1 MKKKTKQIL
10 AGALALLISCSTL
23 LNTGMTT
30 FAAEMGDIQ
39 ESESVNVENT
49 IDALE
54 ADSLPELAEVRE
66 QLAEDEIVTAEDITI
81 HAGDK
86 FDIKI
91 DYTGLKFDDKKVK
104 ISLEKA
110 ENESGQLFDP
120 DVSGSYETFYKV
132 EPVSGSPSYL
142 VARRILVAQKEPET
156 QGTQDHK
163 DNSTTDDEGSAE
175 DGEADPDQ
183 QEIAEQLT
191 EVPEVVANTEDA
203 VNVSN
208 EENGVFLSVVPAVM
222 EYQRSSNAEL
232 VVGETIPYP
241 SNLGNYVTSYFEV
254 NGKVAYCLESMKAT
268 PPSSDYVAN
277 VYESNKELQ
286 KILYYGYGGPGDIT
300 SSYMPDFDWRLRYV
314 FTHLAA
320 SYAYCGMEG
329 FYGCT
334 LEDIKACGVW
344 DYIQHIY
351 GMEAPPT
358 AAISLSPTSAKATDS
373 GEMQKTGNFKLTG
386 DHRNY
391 ITLTLPS
398 GVTYHSGSTEKS
410 GSVKIYGGTSF
421 YFTAPKTVSGTWNSG
436 KLTGQM
442 GTQWKTLVL
451 STGEGTQDIGY
462 GSFFDEE
469 KDSVNF
475 KVTWLDLAKVKV
487 IKKDDATGVNLSGAV
502 FGLYSDK
509 GCTSLITRM
518 PATNAQGASE
528 VEIPKTQDTV
538 YLKEISVPAGYK
550 LDTQAHNVALQT
562 GKTTSVTISNKE
574 QKGRLTIRKS
584 GEVLTGVSGGE
595 GNISFIY
602 GNSAFAG
609 AKYNIYA
616 AEDIYSQDKVTKIH
630 SSGDLIASLET
641 GSDGACVSGDLYLG
655 KYKVIEQQAP
665 ENLVIGKTE
674 EERTKF
680 VTLSYAGQTVELAAG
695 ETSFTNERPDI
706 SVKVVK
712 RSQND
717 DVTLEGA
724 IFGLY
729 AGEDITA
736 NDGSVVLKTG
746 SLIERATSDGDGNA
760 VFYADLP
767 LNFHYSVKEIQAP
780 DKYYM
785 SDASFDFLYGYK
797 DDQTYMYTFEHEFKN
812 EEVRGEVHVNKIDKD
827 SHDFIAQ
834 GDASLAGAVYGIYAA
849 EDIDH
854 PNKKSGIVH
863 KKGELV
869 QQGTISNEGTVDFT
883 NLYLGDY
890 FVKEIE
896 PGEGYLLDETEYPVS
911 VEYEGQEVKI
921 VHRYVTVKETVKK
934 QAFQLIK
941 VSEDGEQ
948 TETDLIAG
956 AGFKVYLISNLKGVK
971 DGSVKPSDGSA
982 FSADDF
988 ITYDYTQDETASYYE
1003 NGEKINVPELF
1014 TDEKGYLCSPELPY
1028 GEYVVF
1034 ESTTPENLKNVNPF
1048 IVRISEDSREPQ
1060 VWRVFDDRPLQFYF
1074 KIVKKDAQTQQP
1086 VLNNSASYKIY
1097 DLDNK
1102 KYVEMIVRYPKKE
1115 IVSVFKTNEEGY
1127 LLTPEQLKCGNYQ
1140 IEEISAPENYV
1151 EPGFEN
1157 ILSLDG
1163 EQIPL
1168 NQAVAGGEYQEAGR
1182 AAITVNVDSNTVHQ
1196 VEEETGKFIVVIEQY
1211 NDEAVG
1217 SLTIHKKGE
1226 KLAKAV
1232 DIEEKVTSKIKN
1244 GIASLVNKVSNFFAD
1259 EDAMQVSLG
1268 YDFVYEDGGMEGA
1281 EFAVYAKDVIYT
1293 PDGQVDGN
1301 GNRIIKYEKDMLV
1314 GKVTTDTEGTASLNN
1329 LPIGRYYLIEEKAG
1343 QNCVLDPEAKE
1354 FEIQYKGQ
1362 QVAVDYVTMDLKNE
1376 RQKIKIEVLK
1386 KDAETNKPI
1395 EGVEFGLFADE
1406 DIKNALGEVV
1416 VTKGS
1421 LIELGRTD
1429 ENGKLI
1435 FQADLPHA
1443 KYNVMEI
1450 EKKPGYLD
1458 NKEVYYFDAAY
1469 TDQMLETISLTSEV
1483 ENQPTI
1489 TEFTKTD
1496 LTGGQEV
1503 EGAKLQIL
1511 KDGEV
1516 IEEWVSGKEPHIVYA
1531 LAPGDYV
1538 LHEEQAP
1545 TEQGYVR
1552 AEDVAFVVEE
1562 TGEVQKVEM
1571 KDDHTKVSVSK
1582 TDITDGKE
1590 IQGAKLQVIDKDGK
1604 VFDEWTTG
1612 EEHLIEYI
1620 PVGTYTL
1627 REKAA
1632 VDGYVIANDVEFE
1645 VKETG
1650 DIQKVKMED
1659 ERAMGRLVIQKTD
1672 AQSKEAL
1679 SGVEFTLTEKE
1690 SGKEVAKLTTDKDGR
1705 AESELLPIGT
1715 YENGVFKEK
1724 MMYILKESKVL
1735 EGYEKSEEE
1744 WEIVFEY
1751 QGDKTPVIEV
1761 LKEIQ
1766 NKKLPETTA
1775 TPKGNGP
1782 KTGDTT
1788 NWLLPV
1794 LGVAIGGC
1802 GSIYVLYQMRR
1813 RRKKAK

>member
-30 FAAEMGDIQ
+30 FAAEMGDTQ

-49 IDALE
+49 VDALE

-132 EPVSGSPSYL
+132 EPVSGSPSYQ

-191 EVPEVVANTEDA
+191 EVPEVPEKVEDA
-203 VNVSN
+203 INVTDG
-208 EENGVFLSVVPAVM
+208 ENGVFLTAVPAAM
-222 EYQRSSNAEL
+222 ENQRIAASLTE
-232 VVGETIPYP
+232 GERLYYP
-241 SNLGNYVTSYFEV
+241 ASLGNYSTSYFTV
-254 NGKVAYCLESMKAT
+254 NDRVAYCLESAKGT
-268 PPSSDYVAN
+268 PPSADYVAN
-277 VYESNKELQ
+277 VYESNTNLQ
-286 KILYYGYGGPGDIT
+286 KVLYYGYGGPGDIT
-300 SSYMPDFDWRLRYV
+300 GNYMPDFDWKLKYI

-320 SYAYCGMEG
+320 SYSYVGTDG
-329 FYGCT
+329 FYGCSIEAIHST
-334 LEDIKACGVW
+334 GVW
-344 DYIQHIY
+344 DYIQYLH
-351 GMEAPPT
+351 GLEAPPT
-358 AAISLSPTSAKATDS
+358 AAISVSPSSLKAYENGEIQQTD
-373 GEMQKTGNFKLTG
+373 KIKLTG

-391 ITLTLPS
+391 ISLSLPD
-398 GVTYHSGSTEKS
+398 GVTYHSGSTKKT
-410 GSVKIYGGTSF
+410 GSVKIYGGTNF
-421 YFTAPKTVSGTWNSG
+421 YFTAPKTVSGTWNTG
-436 KLTGQM
+436 KLAGQM

-451 STGEGTQDIGY
+451 STGSGTQDIGY
-462 GSFFDEE
+462 GAFFDED
-469 KDSVNF
+469 KDSVSF

-502 FGLYSDK
+502 FELYSDK

-630 SSGDLIASLET
+630 SSGDLIACLET

-665 ENLVIGKTE
+665 KNLVIGKTE

-680 VTLSYAGQTVELAAG
+680 VTLSYAGQTVELATG

-746 SLIERATSDGDGNA
+746 SLIERATSDIDGNA
-760 VFYADLP
+760 VFHADLP

-785 SDASFDFLYGYK
+785 SGASFDFLYEYK
-797 DDQTYMYTFEHEFKN
+797 GDQTYMYTFEHEFEN

-827 SHDFIAQ
+827 SQDFIAQ

-849 EDIDH
+849 EDIDY

-896 PGEGYLLDETEYPVS
+896 PGEGYLLDETENPVS

-941 VSEDGEQ
+941 INEDGEQ

-956 AGFKVYLISNLKGVK
+956 AGFKVFLISNLKGVK
-971 DGSVKPSDGSA
+971 DGSLKPSDGSV
-982 FSADDF
+982 FTADDF
-988 ITYDYTQDETASYYE
+988 ITYDYSQDETASYYE
-1003 NGEKINVPELF
+1003 NGRKINVPELF

-1048 IVRISEDSREPQ
+1048 IVRILEDSREPQ
-1060 VWRVFDDRPLQFYF
+1060 VWRIFDDRPLQFYF

-1097 DLDNK
+1097 DLENK

-1127 LLTPEQLKCGNYQ
+1127 LLTPEQLKCGNYR
-1140 IEEISAPENYV
+1140 IEEIIAPGNYV
-1151 EPGFEN
+1151 QPGFEN
-1157 ILSLDG
+1157 ILNLDG
-1163 EQIPL
+1163 ERIPL
-1168 NQAVAGGEYQEAGR
+1168 NQAVVGGKYQEAGR
-1182 AAITVNVDSNTVHQ
+1182 AAITVKVDSNTVHQ

-1217 SLTIHKKGE
+1217 SLTINKQGE
-1226 KLAKAV
+1226 KLVKAV

-1244 GIASLVNKVSNFFAD
+1244 GIASLVNKVSNFFTD
-1259 EDAMQVSLG
+1259 EDAMQISLG
-1268 YDFVYEDGGMEGA
+1268 YDFIFEEGGMEGA
-1281 EFAVYAKDVIYT
+1281 EFVVYAKDIIYT
-1293 PDGQVDGN
+1293 PDGQTDEN

-1314 GKVTTDTEGTASLNN
+1314 GKITTDEEGTASLNN
-1329 LPIGRYYLIEEKAG
+1329 LPIGSYYLMEEKAG
-1343 QNCVLDPEAKE
+1343 QNCVLDPERKE

-1362 QVAVDYVTMDLKNE
+1362 QIAVDYVTMDLKND
-1376 RQKIKIEVLK
+1376 RQKIEIEVLK
-1386 KDAETNKPI
+1386 KDAETKKVI

-1421 LIELGRTD
+1421 LIELGRTGED
-1429 ENGKLI
+1429 GRLA
-1435 FQADLPHA
+1435 FQTDLPHA
-1443 KYNVMEI
+1443 RYNVMEV
-1450 EKKPGYLD
+1450 EKKPGYL
-1458 NKEVYYFDAAY
+1458 NHEEIYYFDASY
-1469 TDQMLETISLTSEV
+1469 TDQTIETILLTAEI

-1511 KDGEV
+1511 KDREMV
-1516 IEEWVSGKEPHIVYA
+1516 EEWVSEKEPHVVYA

-1545 TEQGYVR
+1545 TEKGYVR
-1552 AEDVAFVVEE
+1552 AEDVAFVVAEN
-1562 TGEVQKVEM
+1562 GEVKKVEM

-1620 PVGTYTL
+1620 PAGTYTL

-1650 DIQKVKMED
+1650 EIQKVKMED

-1672 AQSKEAL
+1672 SQSKEAL
-1679 SGVEFTLTEKE
+1679 SGVEFTLTDKE
-1690 SGKEVAKLTTDKDGR
+1690 SGKEVAKLVTDKDGR

-1724 MMYILKESKVL
+1724 TVYILKESKAL

-1766 NKKLPETTA
+1766 NKKLPDTTA

-1794 LGVAIGGC
+1794 LGVAVGGF
-1802 GSIYVLYQMRR
+1802 GIIYVLYQKRR
-1813 RRKKAK
+1813 RRKKAE

>member
-30 FAAEMGDIQ
+30 FAAEMGDTQ

-49 IDALE
+49 VDALE

-132 EPVSGSPSYL
+132 EPVSGSPSYQ

-191 EVPEVVANTEDA
+191 EVPEVPEKVEDA
-203 VNVSN
+203 INVTDG
-208 EENGVFLSVVPAVM
+208 ENGVFLTAVPAAM
-222 EYQRSSNAEL
+222 ENQRIAASLTE
-232 VVGETIPYP
+232 GERLYYP
-241 SNLGNYVTSYFEV
+241 ASLGNYSTSYFTV
-254 NGKVAYCLESMKAT
+254 NDRVAYCLESAKGT
-268 PPSSDYVAN
+268 PPSADYVAN
-277 VYESNKELQ
+277 VYESNTNLQ
-286 KILYYGYGGPGDIT
+286 KVLYYGYGGPGDIT
-300 SSYMPDFDWRLRYV
+300 GNYMPDFDWKLKYI

-320 SYAYCGMEG
+320 SYSYVGTDG
-329 FYGCT
+329 FYGCSIEAIHST
-334 LEDIKACGVW
+334 GVW
-344 DYIQHIY
+344 DYIQYLH
-351 GMEAPPT
+351 GLEAPPT
-358 AAISLSPTSAKATDS
+358 AAISVSPSSLKAYENGEIQQTD
-373 GEMQKTGNFKLTG
+373 KIKLTG

-391 ITLTLPS
+391 ISLSLPD
-398 GVTYHSGSTEKS
+398 GVTYHSGSTKKT
-410 GSVKIYGGTSF
+410 GSVKIYGGTNF
-421 YFTAPKTVSGTWNSG
+421 YFTAPKTVSGTWNTG
-436 KLTGQM
+436 KLAGQM

-451 STGEGTQDIGY
+451 STGSGTQDIGY
-462 GSFFDEE
+462 GAFFDED
-469 KDSVNF
+469 KDSVSF

-502 FGLYSDK
+502 FELYSDK

-665 ENLVIGKTE
+665 KNLVIGKTE

-680 VTLSYAGQTVELAAG
+680 VTLSYAGQTVELATG

-746 SLIERATSDGDGNA
+746 SLIERATSDIDGNA
-760 VFYADLP
+760 VFHADLP

-785 SDASFDFLYGYK
+785 SGASFDFLYEYK
-797 DDQTYMYTFEHEFKN
+797 GDQTYMYTFEHEFEN

-827 SHDFIAQ
+827 SQDFIAQ

-849 EDIDH
+849 EDIDY

-896 PGEGYLLDETEYPVS
+896 PGEGYLLDETENPVS

-941 VSEDGEQ
+941 INEDGEQ

-956 AGFKVYLISNLKGVK
+956 AGFKVFLISNLKGVK
-971 DGSVKPSDGSA
+971 DGSLKPSDGSV
-982 FSADDF
+982 FTADDF
-988 ITYDYTQDETASYYE
+988 ITYDYSQDETASYYE
-1003 NGEKINVPELF
+1003 NGRKINVPELF

-1048 IVRISEDSREPQ
+1048 IVRILEDSREPQ
-1060 VWRVFDDRPLQFYF
+1060 VWRIFDDRPLQFYF

-1097 DLDNK
+1097 DLENK

-1127 LLTPEQLKCGNYQ
+1127 LLTPEQLKCGNYR
-1140 IEEISAPENYV
+1140 IEEIIAPGNYV
-1151 EPGFEN
+1151 QPGFEN
-1157 ILSLDG
+1157 ILNLDG
-1163 EQIPL
+1163 ERIPL
-1168 NQAVAGGEYQEAGR
+1168 NQAVVGGKYQEAGR
-1182 AAITVNVDSNTVHQ
+1182 AAITVKVDSNTVHQ

-1217 SLTIHKKGE
+1217 SLTINKQGE
-1226 KLAKAV
+1226 KLVKAV

-1244 GIASLVNKVSNFFAD
+1244 GIASLVNKVSNFFTD
-1259 EDAMQVSLG
+1259 EDAMQISLG
-1268 YDFVYEDGGMEGA
+1268 YDFIFEEGGMEGA
-1281 EFAVYAKDVIYT
+1281 EFVVYAKDIIYT
-1293 PDGQVDGN
+1293 PDGQTDEN

-1314 GKVTTDTEGTASLNN
+1314 GKITTDEEGTASLNN
-1329 LPIGRYYLIEEKAG
+1329 LPIGSYYLMEEKAG
-1343 QNCVLDPEAKE
+1343 QNCVLDPERKE

-1362 QVAVDYVTMDLKNE
+1362 QIAVDYVTMDLKND
-1376 RQKIKIEVLK
+1376 RQKIEIEVLK
-1386 KDAETNKPI
+1386 KDAETKKVI

-1421 LIELGRTD
+1421 LIELGRTGED
-1429 ENGKLI
+1429 GRLA
-1435 FQADLPHA
+1435 FQTDLPHA
-1443 KYNVMEI
+1443 RYNVMEV
-1450 EKKPGYLD
+1450 EKKPGYL
-1458 NKEVYYFDAAY
+1458 NHEEIYYFDASY
-1469 TDQMLETISLTSEV
+1469 TDQTIETILLTAEI

-1511 KDGEV
+1511 KDREMV
-1516 IEEWVSGKEPHIVYA
+1516 EEWVSEKEPHVVYA

-1545 TEQGYVR
+1545 TEKGYVR
-1552 AEDVAFVVEE
+1552 AEDVAFVVAEN
-1562 TGEVQKVEM
+1562 GEVKKVEM

-1620 PVGTYTL
+1620 PAGTYTL

-1650 DIQKVKMED
+1650 EIQKVKMED

-1672 AQSKEAL
+1672 SQSKEAL
-1679 SGVEFTLTEKE
+1679 SGVEFTLTDKE
-1690 SGKEVAKLTTDKDGR
+1690 SGKEVAKLVTDKDGR

-1724 MMYILKESKVL
+1724 TVYILKESKAL

-1766 NKKLPETTA
+1766 NKKLPDTTA

-1794 LGVAIGGC
+1794 LGVAVGGF
-1802 GSIYVLYQMRR
+1802 GIIYVLYQKRR
-1813 RRKKAK
+1813 RRKKAE

>member
-1 MKKKTKQIL
+1 MKRKTKRIL

-23 LNTGMTT
+23 LNTGITAS
-30 FAAEMGDIQ
+30 AAETGNVQ
-39 ESESVNVENT
+39 ETTGEETEEVMALNVPE
-49 IDALE
+49 E
-54 ADSLPELAEVRE
+54 LPLLSDVIEKLS
-66 QLAEDEIVTAEDITI
+66 EDEIVTAGELMIENGNSFDITT
-81 HAGDK
+81 
-86 FDIKI
+86 
-91 DYTGLKFDDKKVK
+91 DYTGLKFDDEKVR
-104 ISLEKA
+104 ISLVKSES
-110 ENESGQLFDP
+110 ESGQIFD
-120 DVSGSYETFYKV
+120 VNVAGSYQSFYRV
-132 EPVSGSPSYL
+132 DPVSGNPSYQIT
-142 VARRILVAQKEPET
+142 RRIIVNEKEPET
-156 QGTQDHK
+156 QRQQSDHGT
-163 DNSTTDDEGSAE
+163 TEDDGSAE

-191 EVPEVVANTEDA
+191 NVPEVSETVEDA
-203 VNVSN
+203 VNVTDG
-208 EENGVFLSVVPAVM
+208 ENGVFLTAVPAAM
-222 EYQRSSNAEL
+222 ESQRIKASLTE
-232 VVGETIPYP
+232 GERLYYP
-241 SNLGNYVTSYFEV
+241 ASLGNYSTSYFTV
-254 NGKVAYCLESMKAT
+254 NGRVAYCLESAKGT
-268 PPSSDYVAN
+268 PPSADYVAN
-277 VYESNKELQ
+277 VYESNLNLQ
-286 KILYYGYGGPGDIT
+286 KVLYYGYGGPGDVT
-300 SSYMPDFDWRLRYV
+300 GDYMPDFDWKMKYI

-320 SYAYCGMEG
+320 SYSYVGTDG
-329 FYGCT
+329 FYGCSIEAIHAT
-334 LEDIKACGVW
+334 GVW
-344 DYIQHIY
+344 DYIQYLH
-351 GMEAPPT
+351 GLEAPPS
-358 AAISLSPTSAKATDS
+358 AAISLSPSSLEAYEN
-373 GEMQKTGNFKLTG
+373 GEAQRTEKLKLTG

-391 ITLTLPS
+391 ISLKLPE
-398 GVTYHSGSTEKS
+398 GVTYHSGDTKKT

-421 YFTAPKTVSGTWNSG
+421 YFSAPKTVTGIWSSG
-436 KLTGQM
+436 KLAGQM

-462 GSFFDEE
+462 GAFFDED
-469 KDSVNF
+469 KDSVSF
-475 KVTWLDLAKVKV
+475 QVTWLDLAKIKV

-502 FGLYSDK
+502 FGIYSDK
-509 GCTSLITRM
+509 GCTSLITKM

-528 VEIPKTQDTV
+528 VEIAKTQNTV
-538 YLKEISVPAGYK
+538 YLKEISVPVGYK

-562 GKTTSVTISNKE
+562 GKTTSVAITNKE
-574 QKGRLTIRKS
+574 QKGRITIRKS
-584 GEVLTGVSGGE
+584 GEILTGVSGGE

-602 GNSAFAG
+602 GNSYFAG
-609 AKYNIYA
+609 AKYDIYA

-630 SSGDLIASLET
+630 SVGDLIASVET
-641 GSDGACVSGDLYLG
+641 GPDGACVSEEMYLG
-655 KYKVIEQQAP
+655 KYKIIEQQAP

-680 VTLSYAGQTVELAAG
+680 VTLSYAGQTVELATG
-695 ETSFTNERPDI
+695 EASYTNERPDI

-746 SLIERATSDGDGNA
+746 SLIERATSNIDGNA
-760 VFYADLP
+760 VFHADLP
-767 LNFHYSVKEIQAP
+767 LNFLYSVKEIQAP

-785 SDASFDFLYGYK
+785 SGASFDFLYEYK
-797 DDQTYMYTFEHEFKN
+797 GDQTYMYTFEHEFEN

-827 SHDFIAQ
+827 SQDFIAQ

-849 EDIDH
+849 EDIDY

-896 PGEGYLLDETEYPVS
+896 PGEGYLLDETENPVS

-956 AGFKVYLISNLKGVK
+956 AGFKVFLISNLKGVK
-971 DGSVKPSDGSA
+971 DGSVKPSDGSV
-982 FSADDF
+982 FTADDF
-988 ITYDYTQDETASYYE
+988 ITYDYSQDETASYYE
-1003 NGEKINVPELF
+1003 NGRKINVPELF

-1048 IVRISEDSREPQ
+1048 IVRISEDGREPQ
-1060 VWRVFDDRPLQFYF
+1060 VWRIFDDRPLQFYF

-1127 LLTPEQLKCGNYQ
+1127 LLTPEQLKCGNYR
-1140 IEEISAPENYV
+1140 IEEIIAPGNYV
-1151 EPGFEN
+1151 QPGFEN
-1157 ILSLDG
+1157 ILNLDG
-1163 EQIPL
+1163 ERIPL
-1168 NQAVAGGEYQEAGR
+1168 NQAVVGGKYQEAGR
-1182 AAITVNVDSNTVHQ
+1182 TAITVKVESNTVHQ

-1217 SLTIHKKGE
+1217 SLTINKQGE
-1226 KLAKAV
+1226 KLVKAV

-1244 GIASLVNKVSNFFAD
+1244 SIASLVNKVSNFFTD
-1259 EDAMQVSLG
+1259 EDTMQISLG
-1268 YDFVYEDGGMEGA
+1268 YDFIFEEGGMEGA

-1293 PDGQVDGN
+1293 PDGQTDEN

-1314 GKVTTDTEGTASLNN
+1314 GKITTDEEGTASLNN
-1329 LPIGRYYLIEEKAG
+1329 LPIGNYYLMEEKAG
-1343 QNCVLDPEAKE
+1343 QNCVLDPERKE

-1362 QVAVDYVTMDLKNE
+1362 QVAVDYVTVDLKNE
-1376 RQKIKIEVLK
+1376 RQKIEIEVLK
-1386 KDAETNKPI
+1386 RDAETKKVI

-1421 LIELGRTD
+1421 LIELGRTGED
-1429 ENGKLI
+1429 GRLA
-1435 FQADLPHA
+1435 FQTDLPHA
-1443 KYNVMEI
+1443 RYNVMEV
-1450 EKKPGYLD
+1450 EKKPGYL
-1458 NKEVYYFDAAY
+1458 NHEEIYYFDASY
-1469 TDQMLETISLTSEV
+1469 TDQTIETILLTAEI

-1516 IEEWVSGKEPHIVYA
+1516 IEEWISGKEPHVVYA
-1531 LAPGDYV
+1531 LVPGDYV

-1545 TEQGYVR
+1545 TEKGYVR
-1552 AEDVAFVVEE
+1552 AEDVAFVVAE

-1620 PVGTYTL
+1620 PAGTYTL

-1650 DIQKVKMED
+1650 EIQKVKMED

-1679 SGVEFTLTEKE
+1679 SGVEFTLTEKV
-1690 SGKEVAKLTTDKDGR
+1690 SGKEVAKLTTDTDGR

-1715 YENGVFKEK
+1715 YNGVFKEK
-1724 MMYILKESKVL
+1724 TVYILKESKAL

-1766 NKKLPETTA
+1766 NKKLPDTTA

-1794 LGVAIGGC
+1794 LGVAVGGF
-1802 GSIYVLYQMRR
+1802 GIIYVLYQKRR
-1813 RRKKAK
+1813 RRKKAE